1 MEINIEKAKEEFIK
15 YTEKFNLED
24 ENVKRKQQH
33 SIRVMEI
40 SKQIATNLKLNE
52 EQIQLAT
59 LIGLLHDI
67 GRFKQY
73 TEIGLG
79 DNLEGFDHGDY
90 GAKVL
95 FEEEL
100 IIKFIETNKYDEI
113 IKKSIKNHN
122 KFSIE
127 AGLTQEELLFAKLI
141 RDADKIDILYESLYI
156 FYKNNE
162 EQVSESTLAN
172 KIYVQFKKGELIKK
186 EKNVRLKFIDDI
198 TCVIAF
204 VYDINYK
211 TSFEII
217 KEKDYIN
224 KILDRYNFK
233 DKSTKEK
240 VDEIKKL
247 ANEYIKEKTMEEK

>member
-1 MEINIEKAKEEFIK
+1 MKINIEEAKEEFIK
-15 YTEKFNLED
+15 YTENFNTKD
-24 ENVKRKQQH
+24 KNVKRKQQH
-33 SIRVMEI
+33 SIRVMKIAE
-40 SKQIATNLKLNE
+40 QIATNLKLSE

-73 TEIGLG
+73 TDIGLG
-79 DNLEGFDHGDY
+79 NNLEGFDHGDY
-90 GAKVL
+90 GTKLL
-95 FEEEL
+95 FKEGL
-100 IIKFIETNKYDEI
+100 IRKFIETNKYDEI

-141 RDADKIDILYESLYI
+141 RDADKIDILYESIDIY
-156 FYKNNE
+156 YKNNE
-162 EQVSESTLAN
+162 EEVNKSVLSE
-172 KIYVQFKKGELIKK
+172 KIYNEFTKKATIKKGK
-186 EKNVRLKFIDDI
+186 DDI

-204 VYDINYK
+204 IYDINYK

-224 KILDRYNFK
+224 KIIDRYNFK
-233 DKSTKEK
+233 DQSTKIK
-240 VDEIKKL
+240 VDEIKKI
-247 ANEYIKEKTMEEK
+247 ANEYIKEKIMEEK

>member
-1 MEINIEKAKEEFIK
+1 MKINIEEAKEEFIK
-15 YTEKFNLED
+15 YTENFNTKD
-24 ENVKRKQQH
+24 KNVKRKQQH
-33 SIRVMEI
+33 SIRVMKIAE
-40 SKQIATNLKLNE
+40 QIATNLKLSE

-73 TEIGLG
+73 TDIGLG
-79 DNLEGFDHGDY
+79 NNLEGFDHGDY
-90 GAKVL
+90 GTKLL
-95 FEEEL
+95 FKEGL
-100 IIKFIETNKYDEI
+100 IRKFIETNKYDEI

-141 RDADKIDILYESLYI
+141 RDADKIDILYESIDIY
-156 FYKNNE
+156 YKNNE
-162 EQVSESTLAN
+162 EEVNKSVLSE
-172 KIYVQFKKGELIKK
+172 KIYNEFTKKATIKK

-204 VYDINYK
+204 IYDINYK

-217 KEKDYIN
+217 KEKNYIN
-224 KILDRYNFK
+224 KILDRYKFQ
-233 DKSTKEK
+233 DQSTKTK
-240 VDEIKKL
+240 VEEIRKI
-247 ANEYIKEKTMEEK
+247 ANKYIETKTMGEI

>member
-100 IIKFIETNKYDEI
+100 IRKFIETNKYDEI

>member
-1 MEINIEKAKEEFIK
+1 MNVDLENAQKEFIK
-15 YTEKFNLED
+15 YTENFNTKD
-24 ENVKRKQQH
+24 KNVKRKQQH
-33 SIRVMEI
+33 SIRVMKIAE
-40 SKQIATNLKLNE
+40 QIATNLKLSE

-73 TEIGLG
+73 TDIGLG
-79 DNLEGFDHGDY
+79 NNLEGFDHGDY
-90 GAKVL
+90 GTKLL
-95 FEEEL
+95 FKEGL
-100 IIKFIETNKYDEI
+100 IRKFIETNKYDEI

-141 RDADKIDILYESLYI
+141 RDADKIDILYESIDIY
-156 FYKNNE
+156 YKNNE
-162 EQVSESTLAN
+162 EEVNKSVLSE
-172 KIYVQFKKGELIKK
+172 KIYNEFTKKATIKK

-204 VYDINYK
+204 IYDINYK

-224 KILDRYNFK
+224 KIIDRYNFK
-233 DKSTKEK
+233 DQSTKIK
-240 VDEIKKL
+240 VDEIKKI
-247 ANEYIKEKTMEEK
+247 ANEYIKEKIMEEK

>member
-1 MEINIEKAKEEFIK
+1 MKINIEEAKEEFIK
-15 YTEKFNLED
+15 YTENFNTKD
-24 ENVKRKQQH
+24 KNVKRKQQH
-33 SIRVMEI
+33 SIRVMKIAE
-40 SKQIATNLKLNE
+40 QIATNLKLSE

-73 TEIGLG
+73 TDIGLG
-79 DNLEGFDHGDY
+79 NNLEGFDHGDY
-90 GAKVL
+90 GTELL
-95 FEEEL
+95 FKEGL
-100 IIKFIETNKYDEI
+100 IRKFIETNKYDEI

-141 RDADKIDILYESLYI
+141 RDADKIDILYESIDIY
-156 FYKNNE
+156 YKNNE
-162 EQVSESTLAN
+162 EEVNKSVLSE
-172 KIYVQFKKGELIKK
+172 KIYNEFTKKATIKK

-204 VYDINYK
+204 IYDINYK

-224 KILDRYNFK
+224 KIIDRYNFK
-233 DKSTKEK
+233 DQSTKIK
-240 VDEIKKL
+240 VDEIKKI
-247 ANEYIKEKTMEEK
+247 ANEYIKEKIMEEK